1 MRVVSDNPTVPFA
14 RLRYLDGILLLL
26 FAAALAIQLF
36 VPPIVGLADNGD
48 FSRVA
53 GPLGIFAPEDLGD
66 SAFFS
71 WIVPQ
76 YRFDAHRIWL
86 HGLCCYS
93 SQTALAVAALPVGL
107 AASPPGR
114 FDLRATGLVNGLAL
128 LAAVGLLLFEL
139 RPLPTPLRILGG
151 LLLVVAFSD
160 VTYVS
165 LLNSFYTEPAALIF
179 LLAALALALR
189 LARTPNPRAGLPT
202 GFFLVSALFATSRP
216 QNALLG
222 LLLAVLGWR
231 VVRYERS
238 VARHR
243 RRLVALAALGLCAV
257 SLAYSRST
265 PALLRRIYLFGAVF
279 RQLLPNS
286 PDPRGDLAT
295 LGLPP
300 DYARFV
306 GMSGFSPEAP
316 VQDENFQRTFAK
328 VRYRTL
334 AAFYAARPARI
345 RKALARGAGEAF
357 EMRPFGLGNFAQAT
371 GKAARTTSESFSV
384 WSRAKARLAPA
395 RLGFVVAW
403 GIVSLAAAIHLRW
416 KGSTHALRATG
427 EIWIA
432 LVLVAAFQFAVA
444 SVMTGAESRRSF
456 FLFNALFDLSL
467 IALVLRGAA
476 FAGTVFAGFTRN
488 AEIRDKLAL
497 ERAPSESS
505 SLRRSRNVGRD
516 ASRGA
521 AFRRGS
527 RSPVPA
533 LS

>member
-1 MRVVSDNPTVPFA
+1 MRVLSGHPTVPVA
-14 RLRYLDGILLLL
+14 RRVYLDGLLLAL

-53 GPLGIFAPEDLGD
+53 GPLGIFAPEELGD

-76 YRFDAHRIWL
+76 YRFDPHRIWL

-128 LAAVGLLLFEL
+128 LAAVALLLLEL
-139 RPLPTPLRILGG
+139 RQLPTPLRILGG

-179 LLAALALALR
+179 LLTALALALR
-189 LARTPNPRAGLPT
+189 LARTANPPAWLPA
-202 GFFLVSALFATSRP
+202 GFFFFSALFATSRP

-222 LLLAVLGWR
+222 FFLAVLGWR
-231 VVRYERS
+231 VVRYEDSSR
-238 VARHR
+238 RR
-243 RRLVALAALGLCAV
+243 RRLVAVAALGLCVV

-265 PALLRRIYLFGAVF
+265 SPLLRRIHIFGAVF

-286 PDPRGDLAT
+286 PDPQGDLAT

-306 GMSGFSPEAP
+306 GVSGFSPEAP
-316 VQDENFQRTFAK
+316 VRDENFQRVFGK

-334 AAFYAARPARI
+334 AAFYAARPERI
-345 RKALARGAGEAF
+345 RKALDLGAGQAF
-357 EMRPFGLGNFAQAT
+357 EMRPFGIGNFAQAT
-371 GKAARTTSESFSV
+371 GKPARTTSESFSA
-384 WSRAKARLAPA
+384 WSRTKARLAPG
-395 RLGFVVAW
+395 LVGFVLAW
-403 GIVSLAAAIHLRW
+403 GIVSLAAAIHLRG
-416 KGSTHALRATG
+416 KGTTRALRAIG

-432 LVLVAAFQFAVA
+432 LVLVAGFQFAVA
-444 SVMTGAESRRSF
+444 SVMTGADSRRSF

-467 IALVLRGAA
+467 IALILRVALL
-476 FAGTVFAGFTRN
+476 AGTVFAPSPRN
-488 AEIRDKLAL
+488 AEIRNKLAL
-497 ERAPSESS
+497 ERAPSE
-505 SLRRSRNVGRD
+505 
-516 ASRGA
+516 
-521 AFRRGS
+521 
-527 RSPVPA
+527 
-533 LS
+533 